1 MWFLPLGGCGEIGMN
16 LNLYGHDSRWLM
28 VDCGLT
34 FIAPLNPDDD
44 YAEHVKRHE
53 LVAADPRFIEE
64 RKDLL
69 CGIIITH
76 AHEDHVGAIPFL
88 WQRFRQ
94 PIYTTKFTAEV
105 LRRKLSEFDFGHL
118 VDIIEISPLDECSIG
133 PFEVKWLPI
142 THSLP
147 EPCGLVISTP
157 VGNVF
162 HTGDWKLDSNPVVGE
177 GINTDHFKQLATQNI
192 DAMIGDSTNALK
204 HGNSVSESACEAG
217 LYHYINAAPKRVV
230 VACFASNIA
239 RLITIARVAQQT
251 QRRMAVFGRSL
262 INMIG
267 IARRTGYWPE
277 DCQLIDPRH
286 VGYLPEDEVLIVATG
301 SQGEPRAALNQLAKD
316 THRDISLSPQ
326 DTIIFSTIVIPGNE
340 KPIEQLIK
348 LFTQRQIQ
356 VVQAQD
362 SILPIHASGHPN
374 EQELKSMYRWVQ
386 PKISVPVHGE
396 RNHLQ
401 RHSEIAKTCG
411 VKSTLVGEN
420 GDLFQLSAPIMIKRR
435 AVDAQRIAIKRERKN

>member
-1 MWFLPLGGCGEIGMN
+1 MN
-16 LNLYGHDSRWLM
+16 LNLYGHASRWLM

-34 FIAPLNPDDD
+34 FNTPLNPQDD
-44 YAEHVKRHE
+44 YAEFVKRHE
-53 LVAADPRFIEE
+53 LVAADPSFIVE

-118 VDIIEISPLDECSIG
+118 VEIIEIKPLDEFQIG
-133 PFEVKWLPI
+133 PFNVKWLPI

-157 VGNVF
+157 VGKVF
-162 HTGDWKLDSNPVVGE
+162 HTGDWKLDSKPVVGE
-177 GINTDHFKQLATQNI
+177 GVNYDYFKHLASQDI
-192 DAMIGDSTNALK
+192 DAMVCDSTNALK

-217 LYHYINAAPKRVV
+217 LYHYINSAPKRVV

-239 RLITIARVAQQT
+239 RLITIARVAQKT

-262 INMIG
+262 VNMIG

-286 VGYLPEDEVLIVATG
+286 VGYLPEEEVLIVATG

-316 THRDISLSPQ
+316 THRDISLTPQ

-340 KPIEQLIK
+340 QQIAQLVK

-362 SILPIHASGHPN
+362 SVLPIHASGHPN
-374 EQELKSMYRWVQ
+374 EQELRSMYRWVQ
-386 PKISVPVHGE
+386 PKISIPVHGE
-396 RNHLQ
+396 APHLQ
-401 RHSEIAKTCG
+401 RHSAIAKDCG
-411 VKSTLVGEN
+411 VKSTLVGVN
-420 GDLFQLSAPIMIKRR
+420 GDLFQISAPVMIKR
-435 AVDAQRIAIKRERKN
+435 AVVDAKRIVIKRDNKS